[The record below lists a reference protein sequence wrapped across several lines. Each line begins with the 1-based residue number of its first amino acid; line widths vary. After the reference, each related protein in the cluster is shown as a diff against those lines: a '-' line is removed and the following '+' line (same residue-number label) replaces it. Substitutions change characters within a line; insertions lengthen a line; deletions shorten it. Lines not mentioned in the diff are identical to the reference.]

1 MFAAARVVGWAL
13 VGLYDETFL
22 LLKANLVWFAV
33 SVILGL
39 PVLLVITAATAS
51 RGAEAQATGLLTS
64 LLLTGLLLVL
74 VPNPASLGIYSLAAR
89 MQRKESP
96 PWREFWDAARLNLRL
111 GLGLYVVGMAGL
123 CVLAVA
129 ASFYLGSGQP
139 VLQALSLL
147 YAYLALF
154 WLALQ
159 LYLGPLVAYLG
170 ERRPFALYR
179 RAALLVLGHPMYVL
193 FFLLTVALLML
204 LCVFLVPVHPGL
216 AMAFVALTGTRGLA
230 ELKRKYDP
238 EPEADEGAA

>member
-22 LLKANLVWFAV
+22 LLKANLVWFAAR
-33 SVILGL
+33 VILGL
-39 PVLLVITAATAS
+39 PVLLVITAAMTS
-51 RGAEAQATGLLTS
+51 RGAEAQPVGLLTS

-74 VPNPASLGIYSLAAR
+74 LPNPASLGLYGLAAR

-96 PWREFWDAARLNLRL
+96 RWREFWDATRLNLRL
-111 GLGLYVVGMAGL
+111 GLGLYVVGLAG
-123 CVLAVA
+123 VLVLSVA
-129 ASFYLGSGQP
+129 AGFYLGSGQP
-139 VLQALSLL
+139 ALQALSLL

-159 LYLGPLVAYLG
+159 IYLGPLVAYLG
-170 ERRPFALYR
+170 ERRPLALYR
-179 RAALLVLGHPMYVL
+179 RASLLVLGHPMYVL
-193 FFLLTVALLML
+193 SFLLTVALLML
-204 LCVFLVPVHPGL
+204 LCIFLVPLYPGL
-216 AMAFVALTGTRGLA
+216 AMAFVALMATRGLA